1 MDKDIY
7 RNFENTN
14 VLVVGGAGFVGSNLV
29 KMLLSQVVCIEI
41 TIVDNLLS
49 SEITNV
55 PVDERIKFIENSI
68 TDFRALSQITDKYD
82 YIFHLATFHG
92 NQSSIFDP
100 VKDHENN
107 VMTTLMLFE
116 RIKYFQRL
124 KKVVYSSAGCSVAK
138 KTFGKIGRAHV

>member
-55 PVDERIKFIENSI
+55 PVTKE
-68 TDFRALSQITDKYD
+68 
-82 YIFHLATFHG
+82 
-92 NQSSIFDP
+92 
-100 VKDHENN
+100 
-107 VMTTLMLFE
+107 
-116 RIKYFQRL
+116 
-124 KKVVYSSAGCSVAK
+124 
-138 KTFGKIGRAHV
+138 

>member
-68 TDFRALSQITDKYD
+68 TDFRSL
-82 YIFHLATFHG
+82 
-92 NQSSIFDP
+92 
-100 VKDHENN
+100 
-107 VMTTLMLFE
+107 
-116 RIKYFQRL
+116 
-124 KKVVYSSAGCSVAK
+124 
-138 KTFGKIGRAHV
+138 